1 MEALLCRTRVP
12 ARALHLHSF
21 VCALRSMVSP
31 PSNRIAHFLFSV
43 CSASI
48 RSSCCFRKRTIS
60 AASTFLFFVAIASD
74 CFVFFFVSL
83 SFSLESPRS
92 PLFSTPPMLI
102 FLIIKTPPRCNRAC
116 RWKEGASSQPTSWAQ
131 APPSSQSRRRT
142 QVDVVA

>member
-31 PSNRIAHFLFSV
+31 PSNRLAHFLFSV

-74 CFVFFFVSL
+74 CFVFFFVSS
-83 SFSLESPRS
+83 SFSLKAPRS
-92 PLFSTPPMLI
+92 LPPLQHPTNVNIFNNQNAATLQQSVPMEGGGFVSANIVSAGATVVTKQTP
-102 FLIIKTPPRCNRAC
+102 TP
-116 RWKEGASSQPTSWAQ
+116 G
-131 APPSSQSRRRT
+131 
-142 QVDVVA
+142 